1 MTKPFQ
7 YIILQSLG
15 ILMPFIRL
23 EQMQQIISINIA
35 VTLINLSY
43 AEQYNSIKNLAF
55 SNIIYVVGLMA
66 GFGVIIPMSLLGLA
80 N

>member
-1 MTKPFQ
+1 
-7 YIILQSLG
+7 
-15 ILMPFIRL
+15 MPFIRL